1 MGLSTAISNL
11 GSTLGLFEPC
21 LTEKV
26 ANIFAQMNL
35 NFLRDNVGIVM
46 EPRDSNTPE
55 ILPIDQNLIMNG
67 DTFDIMRLDG
77 LDPMIAWAMGSA
89 TGHTAIALWKENQ
102 LYLCESNA
110 KSPYWPIN
118 GIQCNTYDDWMEFGR
133 RNGYNV
139 VWAPLDRDLSANFDI
154 DIGLSL
160 MSI

>member
-89 TGHTAIALWKENQ
+89 TGTVFENHSKNLILQ
-102 LYLCESNA
+102 SELCYSNTF
-110 KSPYWPIN
+110 S
-118 GIQCNTYDDWMEFGR
+118 
-133 RNGYNV
+133 V
-139 VWAPLDRDLSANFDI
+139 
-154 DIGLSL
+154 
-160 MSI
+160 